1 MKKKGV
7 FFALGISAS
16 LIAGF
21 AISANNSILPAKAT
35 KGAGDETWYLLGER
49 NGWGSDELAKNQC
62 QLVYT
67 KTDSYASYLLEIELE
82 ANEEFKIYNGS
93 VWIGYDGNT
102 GGGIGAYLSK
112 SDVGDNFIVKEAG
125 KYIISIIDNNVA
137 AYGCKSSGM
146 TISEAEWYLSYYN
159 DGVEVDAKRI
169 TMAKNEH
176 NPFEFVA
183 NMAAFAQND
192 EWKIHSKL
200 GKVWIDS
207 YSFSHEWKMTYTSGA
222 NVVVNEAGNY
232 TVTMNYLNNTSYI
245 NWIDPFTPGYYL
257 VGTAGINKKEGS
269 SWQNPENAVI
279 MADETEDTKV
289 QKVARGIYIPAGAEF
304 GIRIDTKDG
313 SKADVEWVSNTKY
326 NNPELIG
333 ADKDFTIKEGS
344 QTNMVCNTEGTY
356 DIYYKVSGYDEAE
369 NGTVWL
375 ALNTARTTA
384 EQFAS
389 KFLNDTAPICGITVQ
404 STRLEQLKTAWAKFA
419 DDFKTLP
426 EAEQTILKEA
436 TADTEG
442 TTIQKAM
449 ARYDLIV
456 GRYGESNTPNFIN
469 RTIVKGS
476 NNITVVNA
484 YSATTTVIIV
494 ASIVSLV
501 ALVVF
506 LNKKKT
512 IR

>member
-21 AISANNSILPAKAT
+21 AIGANNSILPAKAT
-35 KGAGDETWYLLGER
+35 KGAGDETWYLLGTR
-49 NGWGSDELAKNQC
+49 NNWAHNEYP
-62 QLVYT
+62 LVYT
-67 KTDSYASYLLEIELE
+67 EANGQAYYLLEIELE
-82 ANEEFKIYNGS
+82 ANEEFKISNGTDW
-93 VWIGYDGNT
+93 VGYGGNT
-102 GGGIGAYLSK
+102 GGGIGTYLSQV
-112 SDVGDNFIVKEAG
+112 SGGNFKVKEAG
-125 KYIISIIDNNVA
+125 KYIVSIKDDNVA
-137 AYGCKSSGM
+137 AYGDKSYGFN
-146 TISEAEWYLSYYN
+146 IFEAEWYLSYYK
-159 DGVEVDAKRI
+159 DEAEVKSI
-169 TMAKNEH
+169 KMAKNEH
-176 NPFEFVA
+176 NPYEFAA
-183 NMAAFAQND
+183 NMATFAQSD

-207 YSFSHEWKMTYTSGA
+207 YSFSHEGKMTYTSPN

-232 TVTMNYLNNTSYI
+232 TVTMNYLNNTSYT

-257 VGTAGINKKEGS
+257 VGTAGINNKEGS

-279 MADETEDTKV
+279 MAEETEETRV

-333 ADKDFTIKEGS
+333 ADKDLTAKEGS
-344 QTNMVCNTEGTY
+344 QTNMVCNKAGTY

-369 NGTVWL
+369 NGTVWV
-375 ALNTARTTA
+375 ALNTASTTA

-419 DDFKTLP
+419 DDFATLP
-426 EAEQTILKEA
+426 EAEQTILKE
-436 TADTEG
+436 TAANTEG

-506 LNKKKT
+506 LNKKRT
-512 IR
+512 SR